1 MSIEADVGT
10 SSAARAVAPATP
22 AQTRPFAWS
31 VRREL
36 WEHRSS
42 WIAPLAA
49 AGFVL
54 FGFSLSLMRMS
65 HASRVIS
72 SLPPD
77 KQAAIRMIPY
87 GIAIAAIVLTSVIVG
102 ISYCLGTLNNERRD
116 RSILFWKSMPVS
128 DLTTVLAKASIPL
141 AVLPLIA
148 FVVICATQLVMLLV
162 NTGAA
167 LANGHD
173 AAQLWTAMPLLRV
186 WPLVFYILAT
196 LALWYA
202 PIYGWLLVVSGWAR
216 RGAFLWATLPL
227 LALCV
232 VEKLAFYT
240 SWFGDLL
247 KYRLGGSFHEAFV
260 DQGPHPF
267 GLHNKMN
274 FHLPQADPA
283 KFFSAP
289 GLWLG
294 LAAAAAL
301 FALAI
306 YLRRRRELV

>member
-1 MSIEADVGT
+1 MSIEADIGT
-10 SSAARAVAPATP
+10 SSAARADAPATP

-36 WEHRSS
+36 WEYRSS

-54 FGFSLSLMRMS
+54 FGVSMGLMRMT
-65 HASRVIS
+65 HTSRMIS
-72 SLPPD
+72 SLPPE
-77 KQAAIRMIPY
+77 KQAAIHMIPY
-87 GIAIAAIVLTSVIVG
+87 AIAAAAIGLTSTIVA

-128 DLTTVLAKASIPL
+128 DLTTLLAKASLPL
-141 AVLPLIA
+141 VVLPLIA
-148 FVVICATQLVMLLV
+148 FVVICATQLVMLLL
-162 NTGAA
+162 GA
-167 LANGHD
+167 G
-173 AAQLWTAMPLLRV
+173 AQLAGAHDSAQGWGTAPLFHMWPLL
-186 WPLVFYILAT
+186 FYILAT
-196 LALWYA
+196 LTLWYA
-202 PIYGWLLVVSGWAR
+202 PIYAWLLVVSGWAR
-216 RGAFLWATLPL
+216 RGAFLWATLPP

-232 VEKLAFYT
+232 VEKLAFDT
-240 SWFGDLL
+240 SYAWDLVR
-247 KYRLGGSFHEAFV
+247 YRLGGSFHEAFV
-260 DQGPHPF
+260 DSGPHPF
-267 GLHNKMN
+267 GMHNKMT

-294 LAAAAAL
+294 LAVAAAL
-301 FALAI
+301 FALAV

>member
-1 MSIEADVGT
+1 V
-10 SSAARAVAPATP
+10 
-22 AQTRPFAWS
+22 WS

-54 FGFSLSLMRMS
+54 FGVSMSLMRMA
-65 HASRVIS
+65 HTSRMIS
-72 SLPPD
+72 KLSPE
-77 KQAAIRMIPY
+77 KQAAIHMIPY
-87 GIAIAAIVLTSVIVG
+87 AIAAAAIILTSTIVA

-128 DLTTVLAKASIPL
+128 DLTTVLAKASVPL
-141 AVLPLIA
+141 VVLPLIA
-148 FVVICATQLVMLLV
+148 FVVTCATQLVMLLL
-162 NTGAA
+162 GAGA
-167 LANGHD
+167 QLAHGHD
-173 AAQLWTAMPLLRV
+173 SAQSWATVPLHLMWAFDFYV
-186 WPLVFYILAT
+186 LVT

-202 PIYGWLLVVSGWAR
+202 PVYGWLLVVSGWAR
-216 RGAFLWATLPL
+216 RGTFLWATLPL

-232 VEKLAFYT
+232 VEKLAFDT
-240 SWFGDLL
+240 SWFADLV

-267 GLHNKMN
+267 GQHQMN

-283 KFFSAP
+283 KFFTSP

-306 YLRRRRELV
+306 WLRRRRELV